1 MKLKNAFKTKL
12 KISTAISL
20 TTSIMV
26 TTGTLG
32 IAVYALS
39 FVNRLMTF
47 QGDIYTQLGN
57 FEASLRLLVVD
68 FLIFGLI
75 SSYFLTKMIVKPL
88 TELINGSN
96 ELAAGNLKYRFKPT
110 EYQEINELISTYNK
124 MAESLQ
130 DMYSELDEKVKER
143 TKELEAANNELKST
157 QSMMVHSEKMRSLGE
172 LVAGITHEINNPINF
187 IHGNMV
193 HFKNYA
199 SALFELIEL
208 YESFENNISDEQKQE
223 VNQFKEK
230 IELSFIKED
239 LPLLIQSCKDGT
251 ERTKNIILDLKN
263 FSRLEEMVITK
274 IDLAKEIDTTL
285 NILRSKI
292 GNKVEIVKEYG
303 DNIPQIE
310 GFGGQLN
317 QVFMNI
323 LDNSVYA
330 LKDGGVIVIR
340 LQKNENDVIIEIE
353 DNGCGMTK
361 EQSSKIFDPFFTT
374 KPVGEGTGLG
384 MSISYKV
391 VQQHNGSISVDSIE
405 GQGTKFKICLP
416 IEMKEYK

>member
-1 MKLKNAFKTKL
+1 MGIKNRIKTKL
-12 KISTAISL
+12 KISTAIGL

-39 FVNRLMTF
+39 FVSKMMMYP
-47 QGDIYTQLGN
+47 GDIYSQLAN
-57 FEASLRLLVVD
+57 FQASLRLLVLD

-75 SSYFLTKMIVKPL
+75 SSYFLTKIIVKPL
-88 TELINGSN
+88 TELIKGAK
-96 ELAAGNLKYRFKPT
+96 ELTAGNLEFRFKHT
-110 EYQEINELISTYNK
+110 QYQEIDELMSAYNI
-124 MAESLQ
+124 MSESLQ
-130 DMYSELDEKVKER
+130 EIYAELDKKVQER
-143 TKELEAANNELKST
+143 TKELENANNELKST

-187 IHGNMV
+187 IHGNMI
-193 HFKNYA
+193 HLKNYVN
-199 SALFELIEL
+199 ALFELINL
-208 YESFENNISDEQKQE
+208 YESFENCLSDEQKQE
-223 VNQFKEK
+223 LANLKDK
-230 IELSFIKED
+230 IELSFIAED
-239 LPLLIQSCKDGT
+239 LPLLIQSCQDGT

-263 FSRLEEMVITK
+263 FSRLEEMVVTK
-274 IDLAKEIDTTL
+274 IDLSKEIDTTL

-292 GNKVEIVKEYG
+292 SEDIEIVKEYG
-303 DNIPQIE
+303 DNIPLIE
-310 GFGGQLN
+310 GYGGQLN

-323 LDNSVYA
+323 LDNSAYA
-330 LKDGGVIVIR
+330 INKGGTIIIR
-340 LQKNENDVIIEIE
+340 LQKEENNVIIEIE

-361 EQSSKIFDPFFTT
+361 EQSSKIFDPFYTT

-405 GQGTKFKICLP
+405 GQGSKFTICLP
-416 IEMKEYK
+416 IEMKESK

>member
-208 YESFENNISDEQKQE
+208 YESFENNLSDEQKQE

-274 IDLAKEIDTTL
+274 IDLAKEIETTL

-292 GNKVEIVKEYG
+292 GNKVEIIKEYG